1 MKFCAHKYGAYNM
14 DKTGNKTLHIT
25 ETRYA
30 ASPSHTVKK
39 TLTATCIA
47 IFFLKILVISKRTA
61 YLAQMDNKQKGSGVP
76 PHMSKY
82 AHTIIFFFFS
92 G

>member
-1 MKFCAHKYGAYNM
+1 M

-30 ASPSHTVKK
+30 ASPSHIVKK

-47 IFFLKILVISKRTA
+47 IFFLKILVTSERTA
-61 YLAQMDNKQKGSGVP
+61 YLAQMDNKQRIRGY
-76 PHMSKY
+76 HL
-82 AHTIIFFFFS
+82 I
-92 G
+92 